1 MPDEKLTSKVIECAI
16 KVHRALGPGLLESAY
31 RECLYY
37 ELNAN
42 SLKVEKEKPMPIIY
56 EEVKLDHGY
65 RLDLL
70 VEDELVI
77 ELKTVEC
84 FTDVHFAQ
92 LLTYLRLGNYPL
104 GLLLNFHVTLLKHGI
119 KRVINTPRTSVPP
132 SV

>member
-1 MPDEKLTSKVIECAI
+1 MVDEKLTSKVIECAI

-37 ELNAN
+37 ELTSN
-42 SLKVEKEKPMPIIY
+42 SLTVIKEKPMPIIY

-70 VEDELVI
+70 VENELVI
-77 ELKTVEC
+77 ELKTVEY

-92 LLTYLRLGNYPL
+92 LLTYLRFGNYPL

-119 KRVINTPRTSVPP
+119 KRVINTPRTSVSP

>member
-37 ELNAN
+37 ELTAN
-42 SLKVEKEKPMPIIY
+42 SLKIEKEKPMPIIY

-70 VEDELVI
+70 VENTLVI

-92 LLTYLRLGNYPL
+92 LLTYLRFGNYPL

>member
-1 MPDEKLTSKVIECAI
+1 MSDERLTSKVIECAI

-31 RECLYY
+31 RECLHY
-37 ELNAN
+37 ELISN

-70 VEDELVI
+70 VENVLVI
-77 ELKTVEC
+77 ELKTVEY

-92 LLTYLRLGNYPL
+92 LLTYLRFGNYPL

-119 KRVINTPRTSVPP
+119 KRVINTPRTSVSP

>member
-1 MPDEKLTSKVIECAI
+1 MTYEKLTSKVIECAI

-37 ELNAN
+37 ELTSN

-70 VEDELVI
+70 VENALVI

-84 FTDVHFAQ
+84 FTNVHFAQ
-92 LLTYLRLGNYPL
+92 LLTYLRFGNYPL
-104 GLLLNFHVTLLKHGI
+104 GILLNFHVTLLKHGI
-119 KRVINTPRTSVPP
+119 KRVINTPRTSVPL
-132 SV
+132 SA